1 MRALGAGLTAAAGR
15 TSQIEHSLTKG
26 EAREAAVREQF
37 RPHIPKR
44 YGVSSGIVVNLAGE
58 QSRQQDVI
66 VSDAVENPPFIAEG
80 GIEVHPIE
88 AVVATVEIK
97 SVGSPEAV
105 VDGVEKALSVA
116 GLMSD
121 EPRRTYKRGK
131 GTQLVQ
137 STSLKPFAGLV
148 ALRSSSTRDS
158 LLQAWA
164 GAHVGSRPW
173 DRSTGFVVIGDF
185 FACWANAQGMMVP
198 LADPTCSKIAYVEAG
213 EDAML
218 MFYVVMMLGIQL
230 YPTPDLDLNR
240 YFEAANLDYPV
251 ESYDPKIDWQA

>member
-1 MRALGAGLTAAAGR
+1 MRALGAGLTAAVER
-15 TSQIEHSLTKG
+15 TAQIEHALTKG
-26 EAREAAVREQF
+26 EARQAAVREQF
-37 RPHIPKR
+37 RPQIPKR
-44 YGVSSGIVVNLAGE
+44 YGVNSGIVVNLAGA

-66 VSDAVENPPFIAEG
+66 VSDAVENPPLIAEG

-88 AVVATVEIK
+88 AVVATLEIK
-97 SVGSPEAV
+97 SVATPEEV

-121 EPRRTYKRGK
+121 EPCSTYKRGR
-131 GTQLVQ
+131 GTQLMQ

-164 GAHVGSRPW
+164 GAHIRDRPW
-173 DRSTGFVVIGDF
+173 DRSTALVVLGDF
-185 FACWANAQGMMVP
+185 FACWAYADGMMVP

-218 MFYVVMMLGIQL
+218 MFYVLMMLGRERRLKREIASL
-230 YPTPDLDLNR
+230 KAML
-240 YFEAANLDYPV
+240 EEKKV
-251 ESYDPKIDWQA
+251 